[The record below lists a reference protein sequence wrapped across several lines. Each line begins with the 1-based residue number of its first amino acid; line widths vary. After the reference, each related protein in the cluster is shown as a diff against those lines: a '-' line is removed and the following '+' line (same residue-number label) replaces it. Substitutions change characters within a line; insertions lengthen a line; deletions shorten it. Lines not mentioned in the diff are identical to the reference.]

1 MDSFTTATPH
11 SRKTISHG
19 SYLNANKVM
28 FHYCTMC
35 LLPSS
40 KPDLYFNKNGVC
52 SACTAFLERPQIDWE
67 KRRDD
72 FLQIVEKFRKHDG
85 NWDCV
90 VAVSGGKD
98 STFQVIKMLEL
109 GMNPLCITATT
120 CDESALGR
128 RNIENL
134 KELGVDHIQ
143 VSPNPLVR
151 RKLNRIGLLEVGDI
165 SWPEHVGIFTIPFKL
180 AAAYEIGLI
189 VYGENSQNEYGGP
202 DSAAKSTVLDRRWL
216 EEFGGLLGLRV
227 SDLSDVYGIPR
238 RNLIPY
244 TYPTSEEL
252 SKSSVTAVFL
262 GQFFEW
268 DGFSNFEVS
277 AEQGFEPYSQD
288 IEGSFGNYENLDNHQ
303 VGIHDYFKFL
313 KFGFGRATDI
323 VSMHIRRGRMSR
335 SEAIT
340 IVNERDGKFPWS
352 YLGKPLDQILEPLEI
367 SVEEFVKVC
376 DKFTNREIF
385 VTNASGNLIKD
396 SGGDLKRRFE
406 LMS

>member
-1 MDSFTTATPH
+1 
-11 SRKTISHG
+11 
-19 SYLNANKVM
+19 
-28 FHYCTMC
+28 MC

-67 KRRDD
+67 KRKAD
-72 FLQIVEKFRKHDG
+72 FVQIVEKFRKHDG

-98 STFQVIKMLEL
+98 STYQVIKMLEL
-109 GMNPLCITATT
+109 GMNPLCVTATT
-120 CDESALGR
+120 CDESELGR

-143 VSPNPLVR
+143 LSPNPLVR

-165 SWPEHVGIFTIPFKL
+165 SWPEHSGIFTIPFKV
-180 AAAYEIGLI
+180 AARYEIGLI

-227 SDLSDVYGIPR
+227 SDLADVYGISKR
-238 RNLIPY
+238 DLIPY
-244 TYPTSEEL
+244 TYPTKDEL
-252 SKSSVTAVFL
+252 LKSNVTAVFL
-262 GQFFEW
+262 GQFFAW
-268 DGFSNFEVS
+268 DGLSNFKVS
-277 AEQGFEPYSQD
+277 AEHGFKPFSQD
-288 IEGSFGNYENLDNHQ
+288 VEGSFGNYENLDNHQ
-303 VGIHDYFKFL
+303 TGIHDYFKFL

-335 SEAIT
+335 SEAIA
-340 IVNERDGKFPWS
+340 IVNERDGKFPLS
-352 YLGKPLDQILEPLEI
+352 YLGKPLNQILSPLEI
-367 SVEEFVKVC
+367 SLDEFVEVC

-385 VTNASGNLIKD
+385 LTDASGNLVKD
-396 SGGDLKRRFE
+396 SQGNLKKRFE
-406 LMS
+406 PQS

>member
-1 MDSFTTATPH
+1 
-11 SRKTISHG
+11 
-19 SYLNANKVM
+19 
-28 FHYCTMC
+28 MC

-67 KRRDD
+67 KRKAD
-72 FLQIVEKFRKHDG
+72 FVQIVEKFRKHDG

-98 STFQVIKMLEL
+98 STYQVIKMLEL
-109 GMNPLCITATT
+109 GMNPLCVTATT
-120 CDESALGR
+120 CDESELGR

-143 VSPNPLVR
+143 LSPNPLVR

-165 SWPEHVGIFTIPFKL
+165 SWPEHSGIFTIPFKV
-180 AAAYEIGLI
+180 AARYEIGLI

-227 SDLSDVYGIPR
+227 SDLADVYGISKR
-238 RNLIPY
+238 DLIPY
-244 TYPTSEEL
+244 TYPTKDEL
-252 SKSSVTAVFL
+252 LKSNVTAVFL
-262 GQFFEW
+262 GQFFAW
-268 DGFSNFEVS
+268 DGLSNFKVS
-277 AEQGFEPYSQD
+277 AEHGFKPFSQD
-288 IEGSFGNYENLDNHQ
+288 VEGSFGNYENLDNHQ
-303 VGIHDYFKFL
+303 TGIHDYFKFL

-335 SEAIT
+335 SEAIA
-340 IVNERDGKFPWS
+340 IVNERDGKFPLS
-352 YLGKPLDQILEPLEI
+352 YLGKPLDQILSPLEI
-367 SVEEFVKVC
+367 SLDEFVEVC

-385 VTNASGNLIKD
+385 LTDASGNLVKD
-396 SGGDLKRRFE
+396 SQGNLKKRFE
-406 LMS
+406 PQS

>member
-1 MDSFTTATPH
+1 
-11 SRKTISHG
+11 
-19 SYLNANKVM
+19 
-28 FHYCTMC
+28 MC

-85 NWDCV
+85 VWDCV

-109 GMNPLCITATT
+109 GMNPLCVTATT
-120 CDESALGR
+120 CDESELGR

-165 SWPEHVGIFTIPFKL
+165 SWPEHSGIFTIPFKV
-180 AAAYEIGLI
+180 AATYEIGLI

-227 SDLSDVYGIPR
+227 SDLADVYGIPR

-268 DGFSNFEVS
+268 DGLSNFEVS
-277 AEQGFEPYSQD
+277 TEHGFEPYSQD
-288 IEGSFGNYENLDNHQ
+288 VEGSFGKYENLDNHQ
-303 VGIHDYFKFL
+303 TGIHDYFKFL

-335 SEAIT
+335 SEAIA
-340 IVNERDGKFPWS
+340 IVNERDGKFPWF
-352 YLGKPLDQILEPLEI
+352 YLGKSLHQILEPLEI

-376 DKFTNREIF
+376 NKFTNREIF
-385 VTNASGNLIKD
+385 LTDVSGDLIRD
-396 SGGDLKRRFE
+396 SDGNLKRRFE
-406 LMS
+406 LVS